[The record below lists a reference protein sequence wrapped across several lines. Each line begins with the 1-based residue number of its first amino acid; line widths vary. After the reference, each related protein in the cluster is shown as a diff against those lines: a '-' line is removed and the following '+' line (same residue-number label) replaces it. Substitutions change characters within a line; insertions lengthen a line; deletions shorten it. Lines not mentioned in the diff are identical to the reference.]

1 LEAGGRERYGH
12 LEDAHVRI
20 NKEAREAFLKFA
32 KGPEA
37 KWSAN
42 FRDLNA
48 AVTRM
53 ATLAPKGRITVEC
66 VESEI
71 GRLREG
77 WREPM
82 QKNELEN
89 SFYELDR
96 SSIDP
101 FDLVQLDFVLK
112 ACRESKTLSDA
123 GRKLFAV
130 SRTKRSVTNDAD
142 RLKKYLARFKL
153 KWEDVK

>member
-1 LEAGGRERYGH
+1 
-12 LEDAHVRI
+12 VRM

-66 VESEI
+66 VEAEV
-71 GRLREG
+71 GRLRES

-89 SFYELDR
+89 SFYELD
-96 SSIDP
+96 P
-101 FDLVQLDFVLK
+101 FDRVQLEFVVK
-112 ACRESKTLSDA
+112 TCRESKTLSEA
-123 GRKLFAV
+123 GRRLFAV
-130 SRTKRSVTNDAD
+130 SRVKRSKVNDAD
-142 RLKKYLARFKL
+142 RLKKYLKRFGL
-153 KWEDVK
+153 TWEKVAG